1 MKFIDRLIFIIVG
14 ILFVALAA
22 GCVLLA
28 VNFISIS
35 DIIAFIGKI
44 RIDITEQAILFVAA
58 AVLLI
63 FGLKI
68 VFARPKKIK
77 IAAYTIRKSDDGD
90 VAVSLKAIENTIK
103 LAVAH
108 YKEIK
113 DVKLKVTANDAG
125 ISISAKL
132 AIPTGVVLPELLDS
146 FKVYLKEFV
155 ETHTGAPVH
164 KIRFIATEFK
174 PVDPDN
180 ERKKMAAKAAKAAK
194 ESAPKKQADAYAS
207 THATVLPKADVVLV
221 DEDVIDSI
229 DVDDD
234 DIIDEQNA

>member
-35 DIIAFIGKI
+35 DIIALIGKI
-44 RIDITEQAILFVAA
+44 RIDVAAQAILIAVA
-58 AVLLI
+58 VVFLI
-63 FGLKI
+63 LGLKI

-113 DVKLKVTANDAG
+113 DVKLRVTANDAG

-155 ETHTGAPVH
+155 ETHTGAPVC
-164 KIRFIATEFK
+164 KIRFIATEYK

-194 ESAPKKQADAYAS
+194 ESASKKQTDAYAN
-207 THATVLPKADVVLV
+207 THATVIPKVEMTSV
-221 DEDVIDSI
+221 DDDVIDSI

-234 DIIDEQNA
+234 DVVDEQSV

>member
-35 DIIAFIGKI
+35 DIIAIIGKI
-44 RIDITEQAILFVAA
+44 RINIVEQAILFVAA

-63 FGLKI
+63 VGLKI

-77 IAAYTIRKSDDGD
+77 IAAYTIRKSEDGD

-108 YKEIK
+108 YKDIK
-113 DVKLKVTANDAG
+113 DVKLRVTANDAG
-125 ISISAKL
+125 VSISAKL

-146 FKVYLKEFV
+146 FKAYLKDFV
-155 ETHTGAPVH
+155 ETHTGAPVS
-164 KIRFIATEFK
+164 KIRFIATEYK

-194 ESAPKKQADAYAS
+194 ESAPKKQADAYAN
-207 THATVLPKADVVLV
+207 THATVIPKAEVEPV
-221 DEDVIDSI
+221 DDDVIDSI
-229 DVDDD
+229 DVDED
-234 DIIDEQNA
+234 DIAEEQSV